1 MKDKDAQL
9 MMEAL
14 QQVDKKDVV
23 QEARPY
29 IDWSQHGGAKK
40 EEPCPKC
47 GDVHPIN
54 ASCGVAHEADV
65 KDYVPPHDED
75 KLKRAKERGY
85 DDDSGPLNRVA
96 KVVIDKLGDITDYSS
111 SSDYSVSDLI
121 DVTIEDVESE
131 MGERQHELNEPN
143 ANDKIKDLIIR
154 NLSDDRSHLM
164 QGYNR

>member
-1 MKDKDAQL
+1 
-9 MMEAL
+9 
-14 QQVDKKDVV
+14 
-23 QEARPY
+23 
-29 IDWSQHGGAKK
+29 
-40 EEPCPKC
+40 
-47 GDVHPIN
+47 
-54 ASCGVAHEADV
+54 
-65 KDYVPPHDED
+65 D

-85 DDDSGPLNRVA
+85 DDDSGPLDIVA

>member
-65 KDYVPPHDED
+65 KED
-75 KLKRAKERGY
+75 GGTAQY
-85 DDDSGPLNRVA
+85 DPGIHGPLDRVA

-164 QGYNR
+164 QGYERSQRH